1 MFTLK
6 LFRRRADHSLFTKV
20 FTVDHV
26 ETIEIPNLKA
36 GDPPRTLEIRAFE
49 NNVTGYYE
57 NYYVGE
63 RTAEMTALTDE
74 NHFGWGLLENSAG
87 KTTEH
92 FRPYTY
98 G

>member
-6 LFRRRADHSLFTKV
+6 LFRRRADGSLFTTIFSV
-20 FTVDHV
+20 HHVD
-26 ETIEIPNLKA
+26 TIVIAPH
-36 GDPPRTLEIRAFE
+36 TLEIRAFE
-49 NNVTGYYE
+49 SAVTGYYE

-63 RTAEMTALTDE
+63 RTAEMTALNDE
-74 NHFGWGLLENSAG
+74 NHFGWGLLENGAG